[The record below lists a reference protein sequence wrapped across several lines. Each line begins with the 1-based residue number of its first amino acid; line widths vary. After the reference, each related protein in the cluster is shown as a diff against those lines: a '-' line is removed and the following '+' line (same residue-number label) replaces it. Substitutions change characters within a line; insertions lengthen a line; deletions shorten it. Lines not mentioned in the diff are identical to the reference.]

1 MSPLPLSDQR
11 AVDELGDRLATLPWM
26 ALDTE
31 FLRERTYRP
40 QLCLLQ
46 IAAPGLALC
55 IDPLARIELAPLKP
69 PLAEG
74 RAPKILHAA
83 RQDLEVLWPVFGP
96 LGPVFDTQVAAALA
110 GMPAQIGYSDL
121 VRRLLGIE
129 LPKGQT
135 RTDWSKRPLS
145 EAQLTYA
152 VDDVVHLAPLRELL
166 LEQLERLGRVAWLE
180 EELAGIAR
188 EERLF
193 IDPEKAWER
202 LRWSAELDADRMRLL
217 QRLAAWRERRAMEK
231 DRPRSWILEDSAL
244 RTLVLR
250 APRSLAELARL
261 EELAPG
267 FVERSGASILQEVE
281 AAALPAQLPPPASR
295 QRPDP
300 ELQARVKQ
308 LSSIVQKRANELG
321 IATELLA
328 TRRDLESIV
337 RHDTSADVLS
347 GWRNEVVGKELIAA
361 G

>member
-1 MSPLPLSDQR
+1 MSPLPLSDQH
-11 AVDELGDRLATLPWM
+11 AVDELADRLAHAPWI

-46 IAAPGLALC
+46 FAAPGVALC
-55 IDPLARIELAPLKP
+55 VDPLAHIELAALKP
-69 PLAEG
+69 ALATVA
-74 RAPKILHAA
+74 APKILHAA
-83 RQDLEVLWPVFGP
+83 RQDLEVLWPAFGA

-110 GMPAQIGYSDL
+110 GMPAQIGYSEL
-121 VRRLLGIE
+121 VRRLLGVE

-135 RTDWSKRPLS
+135 RTDWSRRPLS
-145 EAQLTYA
+145 DAQLAYA
-152 VDDVVHLAPLRELL
+152 IDDVVHLAPLREQL
-166 LEQLERLGRVAWLE
+166 LEQLQRLGRLAWLQ

-188 EERLF
+188 AERLF

-202 LRWSAELDADRMRLL
+202 LRWNTELDPDRLRLL

-231 DRPRSWILEDSAL
+231 DRPRSWILEDAGL

-250 APRSLAELARL
+250 APRSMAELARV

-267 FVERSGASILQEVE
+267 FVERSGPAILHEIA
-281 AAALPAQLPPPASR
+281 AAALPTELPPPASR

-337 RHDTSADVLS
+337 RNDTSADVLS
-347 GWRNEVVGKELIAA
+347 GWRNEVVGKELVAA